1 MEEDSK
7 RLSEEEEGEE
17 EKGLM
22 AFPLIAPLPAPI
34 PTLMAP
40 HPVSVPGA
48 PFPHGARHGAGDR
61 DPEGSGTGTGS
72 RAHPDAFTPAWVCC
86 PCQGVVPKGGD
97 GHRCRRQPPAP
108 PIPLNP
114 PVVCRVCGV
123 CAARHRQGSPGRVS
137 SLAGLLC
144 LLFFFFFLSFYQCF
158 SLFEERRSWV
168 FRCRARWAL

>member
-48 PFPHGARHGAGDR
+48 PFPHGAGHRDR

-72 RAHPDAFTPAWVCC
+72 RAHPDAFTAAWVCC
-86 PCQGVVPKGGD
+86 PCGGVVPKGRD
-97 GHRCRRQPPAP
+97 G
-108 PIPLNP
+108 N
-114 PVVCRVCGV
+114 
-123 CAARHRQGSPGRVS
+123 
-137 SLAGLLC
+137 
-144 LLFFFFFLSFYQCF
+144 
-158 SLFEERRSWV
+158 
-168 FRCRARWAL
+168 

>member
-48 PFPHGARHGAGDR
+48 PFPHGAGHGDGDR
-61 DPEGSGTGTGS
+61 DPEGSGRGQGAELTPMPSYQRGCAVPAGGLSPRGGMDTG
-72 RAHPDAFTPAWVCC
+72 AE
-86 PCQGVVPKGGD
+86 
-97 GHRCRRQPPAP
+97 
-108 PIPLNP
+108 
-114 PVVCRVCGV
+114 
-123 CAARHRQGSPGRVS
+123 GSPLRPPS
-137 SLAGLLC
+137 H
-144 LLFFFFFLSFYQCF
+144 
-158 SLFEERRSWV
+158 
-168 FRCRARWAL
+168 